1 MPKPLAAIAPT
12 RRSAAAGAPI
22 VIFFSIDSLRADIP
36 SDARHSKYMP
46 NLVEL
51 MNQGT
56 TFTNARAPG
65 SMTKYTL
72 AGISSGRYFSQQ
84 NWGSVGKSHW
94 PTEDRSVHV
103 ASVLSPAGVFTAA
116 FPAARWLQNGPGV
129 LRGFELN
136 DWSGD
141 DRGRGEHWVGGEALT
156 QQLIAQ
162 LERQAARPGFYW
174 VHHLDSHSPFQKGG
188 RRGKPFDRYLKAL
201 RVVDG
206 YLGQVRAAVT
216 RLGLDERVLWFVM
229 SDHGEAFG
237 EHDAQFHGGSL
248 YDELVRV
255 PLVAKGPGVPS
266 REVDVPVSLIDL
278 GPTVLD
284 WFGLETPASFMG
296 ESLVPFLAGQSR
308 KFSRPIVAETRL
320 KQAMVFADGR
330 KVIRDLRRSTLELYD
345 LRNDPGELVNL
356 SDDIDVDQEEHV
368 LLMRSFFQVHTYRE
382 NGYRVPYVK

>member
-1 MPKPLAAIAPT
+1 
-12 RRSAAAGAPI
+12 
-22 VIFFSIDSLRADIP
+22 VIFFSVDSLRADVP

-46 NLVEL
+46 NVVEL

-84 NWGSVGKSHW
+84 NWGAVGKSHW
-94 PTEDRSVHV
+94 PTNDQSVHL

-129 LRGFELN
+129 LRGFDHN

-141 DRGRGEHWVGGEALT
+141 ERGRGEHWVGGKALT
-156 QQLIAQ
+156 EQLIAQ

-206 YLGQVRAAVT
+206 YLGEVRAAVT
-216 RLGLDERVLWFVM
+216 RLGLDERVLWVLM

-237 EHDAQFHGGSL
+237 EHDAHFHGGSL
-248 YDELVRV
+248 YEELIRV
-255 PLVAKGPGVPS
+255 PLVVKGPGVPS

-284 WFGLETPASFMG
+284 WFGLHTPASFMG
-296 ESLVPFLAGQSR
+296 ESLVPFLVGER
-308 KFSRPIVAETRL
+308 REFSRPIVAETRL
-320 KQAMVFADGR
+320 KQSMSFADGR
-330 KVIRDLRRSTLELYD
+330 KVIRDLRRGTLEVYD
-345 LRNDPGELVNL
+345 LKSDPGELVNL
-356 SDDIDVDQEEHV
+356 SDDIDVDQDEHV